1 MQIPAAYVRQSGGN
15 GQHETSLED
24 QKRRCQEIA
33 EREGLTLD
41 PRYIFSD
48 DAVTGKAEGMAKRH
62 GYHRLIDALDERVCT
77 VVIADE
83 LSRLTRDPEEGGRL
97 LKYATKR
104 GVRFITHDGLDT
116 SRPGWKAMWMLKLMT
131 STMEVDGTS
140 SRTTRGM
147 VGQLLRGY
155 HVAQPPYGYRA
166 APDVSPSGRVLGTK
180 WSIHEPE
187 AKVVRQMYMSR
198 YNGLSLGDIAQ
209 GLNRAG
215 VPPPGEGRKNAAG
228 HWRPGT
234 VFQML
239 RNSIYRGTF
248 TWNASGYSKTKA
260 RETNTVIEELP
271 FAREHLRIIGDDCWH
286 SCNAPKVDGQR
297 SRGTRGGGKKAFSG
311 LVRCGDCNGL
321 LSVGSNQG
329 MNCPG
334 CASDRRVGAR
344 KAYMG
349 YTSVSAAK
357 QALTWVLR
365 QVFTGEFRQELD
377 RRVQA
382 RLTSGPDK
390 ELAELSAT
398 YKALKERIERIQE
411 YMLNPA
417 VGPAIWQPKLE
428 EATRE
433 LEGTQFRL
441 ERLRSTSRVVTAREV
456 QAQLGVDPLP
466 LLSELLDGAEEPYKV
481 RTTLQRLLARF
492 QFVRKLGRYQSV
504 FRLALR
510 PGVSLA
516 EASGTETLDSEEVEF
531 EVTVSTSAHRPV
543 VWRVSGCLVPR
554 GEQRN

>member
-1 MQIPAAYVRQSGGN
+1 MQIAAAYARQSGGN

-24 QKRRCQEIA
+24 QLRRCQEIA

-155 HVAQPPYGYRA
+155 HVAQAPYGYRA
-166 APDVSPSGRVLGTK
+166 APDVSPTGRVLGTK
-180 WSIHEPE
+180 WSIYEPE
-187 AKVVRQMYMSR
+187 AEVVRQMYMWR
-198 YNGLSLGDIAQ
+198 YNGLSLGEIAQ
-209 GLNRAG
+209 RHNRAG
-215 VPPPGEGRKNAAG
+215 VQPPGEGRKNAAG

-248 TWNASGYSKTKA
+248 TWNGSSHTKTKA
-260 RETNTVIEELP
+260 RETNTAIEELP

-286 SCNAPKVDGQR
+286 ACNAPKADGQR
-297 SRGTRGGGKKAFSG
+297 TRGVRGGGKNVFSG

-321 LSVGSNQG
+321 LSVGSSQG
-329 MNCPG
+329 MNCPA
-334 CASDRRVGAR
+334 CASDRRVGAQE
-344 KAYMG
+344 AYMG

-357 QALTWVLR
+357 HALTWVLR

-398 YKALKERIERIQE
+398 HKALKERIERIQE

-417 VGPAIWQPKLE
+417 VGPAIWQPKLA

-433 LEGTQFRL
+433 LEATQYRL

-466 LLSELLDGAEEPYKV
+466 LLAELLDGPDEPYKV
-481 RTTLQRLLARF
+481 RKTLQRLLAGF

-554 GEQRN
+554 GEQKN

>member
-1 MQIPAAYVRQSGGN
+1 MQIAAAYARQSGGN

-24 QKRRCQEIA
+24 QLRRCQEIA

-62 GYHRLIDALDERVCT
+62 GYHRLIDAIDERVCT

-116 SRPGWKAMWMLKLMT
+116 SRQGWKAMWMLKLMT

-155 HVAQPPYGYRA
+155 HVAQAPYGYRA

-180 WSIHEPE
+180 WSIYEPE
-187 AKVVRQMYMSR
+187 AEVVRQMYMWR
-198 YNGLSLGDIAQ
+198 YNGLSLGGIAQ
-209 GLNRAG
+209 RLNRAG
-215 VPPPGEGRKNAAG
+215 VHPPGEGRKNAAG

-248 TWNASGYSKTKA
+248 TWNGSNHTKTKA
-260 RETNTVIEELP
+260 RETNTPIEELP

-286 SCNAPKVDGQR
+286 ACNAPKADGQR
-297 SRGTRGGGKKAFSG
+297 TRGVRGGGKNVFSG

-321 LSVGSNQG
+321 LSVGSSQG
-329 MNCPG
+329 MNCPA

-344 KAYMG
+344 EAFQHRYLLPLYDRQVVQCLEDVCGDGALGYSLAGESEQAIVWRSVLGPRDFIPLKALCSTIPDDQEEEEQVLEEYS
-349 YTSVSAAK
+349 T
-357 QALTWVLR
+357 VLR
-365 QVFTGEFRQELD
+365 E
-377 RRVQA
+377 A
-382 RLTSGPDK
+382 RDP
-390 ELAELSAT
+390 
-398 YKALKERIERIQE
+398 ERIPTLIT
-411 YMLNPA
+411 
-417 VGPAIWQPKLE
+417 G
-428 EATRE
+428 TRV
-433 LEGTQFRL
+433 RL
-441 ERLRSTSRVVTAREV
+441 ASVTAVPPR
-456 QAQLGVDPLP
+456 D
-466 LLSELLDGAEEPYKV
+466 
-481 RTTLQRLLARF
+481 LLAR
-492 QFVRKLGRYQSV
+492 LGKRYG
-504 FRLALR
+504 L
-510 PGVSLA
+510 P
-516 EASGTETLDSEEVEF
+516 E
-531 EVTVSTSAHRPV
+531 
-543 VWRVSGCLVPR
+543 
-554 GEQRN
+554 

>member
-1 MQIPAAYVRQSGGN
+1 MQIAAAYARQSGGN

-24 QKRRCQEIA
+24 QQRRCQEIA

-41 PRYIFSD
+41 SRYIFSD

-155 HVAQPPYGYRA
+155 HVAQAPYGYRA
-166 APDVSPSGRVLGTK
+166 APEVSPTGRVLGTR
-180 WSIHEPE
+180 WSIYEPE
-187 AKVVRQMYMSR
+187 AEVVRQMYMWR
-198 YNGLSLGDIAQ
+198 YNGLSLGEIAQ

-215 VPPPGEGRKNAAG
+215 VPPPGAGRKNAAG
-228 HWRPGT
+228 HWRQGT

-248 TWNASGYSKTKA
+248 TWNGSSHTKTKA

-271 FAREHLRIIGDDCWH
+271 FAREHLRIIGDACWH
-286 SCNAPKVDGQR
+286 ACNAPKVDGQR
-297 SRGTRGGGKKAFSG
+297 TRGVRGGGKNAFSG

-321 LSVGSNQG
+321 LSVGSSQG

-365 QVFTGEFRQELD
+365 QVFTGEFRGELD

-382 RLTSGPDK
+382 RLTSGSDK
-390 ELAELSAT
+390 ELGELSAT

-417 VGPAIWQPKLE
+417 VGPAIWQPKLA

-433 LEGTQFRL
+433 LEATQYRL

-456 QAQLGVDPLP
+456 QAQLGADPLP
-466 LLSELLDGAEEPYKV
+466 LLAELLNGTEEPYKV
-481 RTTLQRLLARF
+481 RKTLQRLLARF
-492 QFVRKLGRYQSV
+492 QFIRKLGRYQSV

-531 EVTVSTSAHRPV
+531 EVTVSTTAHRPV
-543 VWRVSGCLVPR
+543 VWRVFGCLVPR